1 MFLTRMLIQFYHKL
15 PGNSVRL
22 YGQTCLAFPCMA
34 GLVTILS
41 AMKIDHTEAQ
51 TFFRQLVDHYGIG
64 RVHPANTGS
73 ICNKAIDIYLDF

>member
-1 MFLTRMLIQFYHKL
+1 
-15 PGNSVRL
+15 
-22 YGQTCLAFPCMA
+22 MA

-41 AMKIDHTEAQ
+41 AMKIDHAEAQ